1 MRPNRVISEWLFA
14 TLAGVFVEGATLYV
28 PKGSSTEGVLNAMG
42 ATAED
47 GKLIGYSIT
56 EGRVYPI
63 ATKEDVKSP
72 YVMYDNI
79 VISYESTKDGA
90 EPDNLTFR
98 VMCVDRSYTAVEALA
113 DAVEGVLNNAWVEDL
128 GSCLLMRQRRSD
140 FDPATGEYV
149 EELNFYITL

>member
-1 MRPNRVISEWLFA
+1 MRPSRVISEWLFA

-63 ATKEDVKSP
+63 ATKEDVKLP

-79 VISYESTKDGA
+79 VIDYEATKDGA
-90 EPDNLTFR
+90 EPETLSCR
-98 VMCVDRSYTAVEALA
+98 VMCVDRGYTAVEALA
-113 DAVEGVLNNAWVEDL
+113 DAVEGALNNAWVEGLD
-128 GSCLLMRQRRSD
+128 SALLLRQRRSGY
-140 FDPATGEYV
+140 DPATGEYV
-149 EELNFYITL
+149 EELTFNIIL